1 MAINRSKIWLLCSAA
16 GWSGPPVRK
25 PSAHAGDRQDQPGDS
40 FEHLSWA
47 QIRRLAGRHKKALW
61 VANAVA
67 VLATLCTV
75 PIPLLL
81 PLLVDE
87 VLLGH
92 GDRALQVMNHLLPDN
107 LQKAAGYIGLML
119 LLTFCLRIGAL
130 VFNVIQAKLF
140 ARLSKDIVYRVR
152 IRLIERLKKIS
163 LGEYESLGGGTV
175 TAHLVTDLD
184 TLDKFIG
191 DTLSRFL
198 VAMLTLTGTASIL
211 MWMHWK
217 LALLILLFNPL
228 VIYAT
233 VQLGKRVKHLKK
245 QENDSTSRFTQAL
258 TETLDSIQEV
268 RAGNRQSY
276 FLGRLGLRAREVR
289 DYAVASQWKSDASNR
304 ASGLLFQFGIDVFR
318 AAAMLTVLFS
328 DLSIGQMLAVFSY
341 LWFMIG
347 PVEQLLNLQYAYY
360 AAGGA
365 LTRINELLARADE
378 PQYPGGINPFAGQR
392 TVGIEI
398 HELSFGYGEENI
410 LDQLNLTIAPGEKVA
425 IVGAS
430 GGGKSTLV
438 QLLLGLYTPQSGTI
452 SFGGASQQEIGLETI
467 RENVAVV
474 LQHPALFNDTVRA
487 NLTMGRERSDDACW
501 RALEIAQLETTIRSL
516 PQGLDSV
523 VGRSG
528 VRLSGGQ
535 RQRLAIAR
543 MVLADPRVVILDEA
557 TSALDAATEFSLH
570 QALSRF
576 LDGRTTLII
585 AHRLS
590 AVKQADRV
598 LVFDGGR
605 IAEQGDHQ
613 QLIADGGLYA
623 KLYGHL
629 QHI

>member
-1 MAINRSKIWLLCSAA
+1 MPSVPDGSIPPAA
-16 GWSGPPVRK
+16 PR
-25 PSAHAGDRQDQPGDS
+25 DR
-40 FEHLSWA
+40 LNWA
-47 QIRRLAGRHKKALW
+47 QIRQLVVRHKKALW
-61 VANAVA
+61 IANGVA
-67 VLATLCTV
+67 VLGTLCSV

-92 GDRALQVMNHLLPDN
+92 GDSALRFMNHLLPDN

-119 LLTFCLRIGAL
+119 LFTFCLRLSAL
-130 VFNVIQAKLF
+130 VFNVVQARLF
-140 ARLSKDIVYRVR
+140 ARLAKDIVYRIRV
-152 IRLIERLKKIS
+152 RLIERLKRIS
-163 LGEYESLGGGTV
+163 LGEYESLGSGTV
-175 TAHLVTDLD
+175 SAHLVTDLD

-191 DTLSRFL
+191 ETLSRFL
-198 VAMLTLTGTASIL
+198 VAMLTLTGTATIL
-211 MWMHWK
+211 IFMHWK

-245 QENDSTSRFTQAL
+245 LENDSTSRFTQAL
-258 TETLDSIQEV
+258 TETLEAIQEV
-268 RAGNRQSY
+268 RASNRQGF
-276 FLGRLGLRAREVR
+276 FLGRLGLRAKDVR
-289 DYAVASQWKSDASNR
+289 DYAIASQWKSDASSR
-304 ASGLLFQFGIDVFR
+304 ASGLLFQFGIDIFR
-318 AAAMLTVLFS
+318 AVAMLTVLFS

-365 LTRINELLARADE
+365 LSRINELLAREDE
-378 PQYPGGINPFAGQR
+378 PQYVGGSDPFVGQT
-392 TVGIEI
+392 TVGIDI
-398 HELSFGYGEENI
+398 RELSFAYGEVQV
-410 LDQLNLTIAPGEKVA
+410 LDQLNLSIAPGEKVA
-425 IVGAS
+425 IVGGS

-438 QLLLGLYTPQSGTI
+438 QLLLGLYTAQSGTI
-452 SFGGASQQEIGLETI
+452 SFGGQTQQDIGLETI
-467 RENVAVV
+467 RDNVAVV
-474 LQHPALFNDTVRA
+474 LQHPALFNDSVRA
-487 NLTMGRERSDDACW
+487 NLTMGRERSDEACW
-501 RALEIAQLETTIRSL
+501 RALEIAQLEATIRAL
-516 PQGLDSV
+516 PDGLDSI

-543 MVLADPRVVILDEA
+543 MVLAEPKVVILDEA
-557 TSALDAATEFSLH
+557 TSALDAATEYNLH
-570 QALSRF
+570 QALARF
-576 LDGRTTLII
+576 LSARTTLII

-605 IAEQGDHQ
+605 IAEQGGHQ

-629 QHI
+629 QQV

>member
-1 MAINRSKIWLLCSAA
+1 M
-16 GWSGPPVRK
+16 
-25 PSAHAGDRQDQPGDS
+25 
-40 FEHLSWA
+40 
-47 QIRRLAGRHKKALW
+47 RHKKALW
-61 VANAVA
+61 IANGVA
-67 VLATLCTV
+67 VLGTLCSV

-92 GDRALQVMNHLLPDN
+92 GDSALRFMNHLLPDN

-119 LLTFCLRIGAL
+119 LFTFCLRLSAL
-130 VFNVIQAKLF
+130 VFNVVQARLF
-140 ARLSKDIVYRVR
+140 ARLAKDIVYRIRV
-152 IRLIERLKKIS
+152 RLIERLKRIS
-163 LGEYESLGGGTV
+163 LGEYESLGSGTV
-175 TAHLVTDLD
+175 SAHLVTDLD

-191 DTLSRFL
+191 ETLSRFL
-198 VAMLTLTGTASIL
+198 VAMLTLTGTATIL
-211 MWMHWK
+211 IFMHWK

-245 QENDSTSRFTQAL
+245 LENDSTSRFTQAL
-258 TETLDSIQEV
+258 TETLEAIQEV
-268 RAGNRQSY
+268 RASNRQGF
-276 FLGRLGLRAREVR
+276 FLGRLGLRAKDVR
-289 DYAVASQWKSDASNR
+289 DYAIASQWKSDASSR
-304 ASGLLFQFGIDVFR
+304 ASGLLFQFGIDIFR
-318 AAAMLTVLFS
+318 AVAMLTVLFS

-365 LTRINELLARADE
+365 LSRINELLAREDE
-378 PQYPGGINPFAGQR
+378 PQYVGGADPFVGQI
-392 TVGIEI
+392 TVGIDI
-398 HELSFGYGEENI
+398 RELSFAYGEVQV
-410 LDQLNLTIAPGEKVA
+410 LDQLNLSIAPGEKVA

-438 QLLLGLYTPQSGTI
+438 QLLLGLYTAQSGTI
-452 SFGGASQQEIGLETI
+452 SFGGQTQQDIGLETI
-467 RENVAVV
+467 RDNVAVV
-474 LQHPALFNDTVRA
+474 LQHPALFNDSVRA
-487 NLTMGRERSDDACW
+487 NLTMGRERSDEACW
-501 RALEIAQLETTIRSL
+501 RALEIAQLEATIRAL
-516 PQGLDSV
+516 PDGLDSI

-543 MVLADPRVVILDEA
+543 MVLAEPKVVILDEA
-557 TSALDAATEFSLH
+557 TSALDAATEYNLH
-570 QALSRF
+570 QALARF
-576 LDGRTTLII
+576 LSARTTLII

-605 IAEQGDHQ
+605 IAEQGGHQ

-629 QHI
+629 QQV

>member
-1 MAINRSKIWLLCSAA
+1 MPELLNTDQDESSVTFNR
-16 GWSGPPVRK
+16 
-25 PSAHAGDRQDQPGDS
+25 
-40 FEHLSWA
+40 LSWA
-47 QIRRLAGRHKKALW
+47 QIRRLASRHKKALW
-61 VANAVA
+61 IANGVA

-92 GDRALQVMNHLLPDN
+92 GDGALKFMNNFLPDS
-107 LQKAAGYIGLML
+107 LQKPAGYIGLML
-119 LLTFCLRIGAL
+119 LFTFGLRIGAL
-130 VFNVIQAKLF
+130 VFNVVQAKLF

-152 IRLIERLKKIS
+152 IRLIERLKRIS

-233 VQLGKRVKHLKK
+233 VQLGKRVKYLKK

-268 RAGNRQSY
+268 RAGNRQGY
-276 FLGRLGLRAREVR
+276 FLGRLGVRAREVR
-289 DYAVASQWKSDASNR
+289 DYATASQWKSDASNR

-328 DLSIGQMLAVFSY
+328 DLSIGHMLAVFSY

-378 PQYPGGINPFAGQR
+378 PQYPGGVNPFAGQK
-392 TVGIEI
+392 TVGIEVRG
-398 HELSFGYGEENI
+398 LSFGYGEENI
-410 LDQLNLTIAPGEKVA
+410 LDQLNLTIAPGEKIAV
-425 IVGAS
+425 VGAS

-452 SFGGASQQEIGLETI
+452 SFGGATQQEIGLETI

-487 NLTMGRERSDDACW
+487 NLTMGRERSDEACW
-501 RALEIAQLETTIRSL
+501 RALEIAQLEPTIRSL

-543 MVLADPRVVILDEA
+543 MVLADPCVVILDEA
-557 TSALDAATEFSLH
+557 TSALDAATEYSLH

-576 LDGRTTLII
+576 LSGRTTLII

-590 AVKQADRV
+590 AVKQADKV

-613 QLIADGGLYA
+613 QLIAEGGLYA
-623 KLYGHL
+623 KLYGHR

>member
-1 MAINRSKIWLLCSAA
+1 MLELPRF
-16 GWSGPPVRK
+16 
-25 PSAHAGDRQDQPGDS
+25 DQ
-40 FEHLSWA
+40 LSWA
-47 QIRRLAGRHKKALW
+47 EIRRLALQHKKALLI
-61 VANAVA
+61 ANLVA
-67 VLATLCTV
+67 VLTTLCSV

-87 VLLGH
+87 VLLGN
-92 GDRALQVMNHLLPDN
+92 GDAALQVMNRFLPTGAQQA
-107 LQKAAGYIGLML
+107 LGYIGLML
-119 LLTFCLRIGAL
+119 VLTLLLRSSSL
-130 VFNVIQAKLF
+130 LFNVLQARLF
-140 ARLSKDIVYRVR
+140 ARLSKDIVYRIR
-152 IRLIERLKKIS
+152 IRLIERLKRIS
-163 LGEYESLGGGTV
+163 LSEYEDLGSGTV
-175 TAHLVTDLD
+175 TTHLVTDLD
-184 TLDKFIG
+184 TLDKFVG
-191 DTLSRFL
+191 ETLSRLL
-198 VAMLTLTGTASIL
+198 VAILTLTGTAAIL
-211 MWMHWK
+211 LWMHWQ

-228 VIYAT
+228 VVYAT

-245 QENDSTSRFTQAL
+245 LENDSTARFTQAL
-258 TETLDSIQEV
+258 AETLDAIQEI
-268 RAGNRQSY
+268 RAGNRQGF
-276 FLGRLGLRAREVR
+276 FLGRLGQRAQEVR
-289 DYAVASQWKSDASNR
+289 NYAVASQWKSDASSR
-304 ASGLLFQFGIDVFR
+304 ASGLLFQFGIDLFR

-347 PVEQLLNLQYAYY
+347 PVEQLLSLQYAYY

-365 LTRINELLARADE
+365 LTRINELLARSDE
-378 PQYPGGINPFAGQR
+378 PHYPSQIDPFLGQT
-392 TVGIEI
+392 TVGIEVRGLRFAY
-398 HELSFGYGEENI
+398 HDEPV
-410 LDQLNLTIAPGEKVA
+410 LDDLNLSIAPGEKVA

-438 QLLLGLYTPQSGTI
+438 QLLLGLYTPQAGTI
-452 SFGGASQQEIGLETI
+452 SYAGATQQAIGLELV

-487 NLTMGRERSDDACW
+487 NLCMGRERSDEACW
-501 RALEIAQLETTIRSL
+501 RALEIAQLAAAIRVL
-516 PQGLDSV
+516 PQGLDSI

-543 MVLADPRVVILDEA
+543 MVLAEPKVVILDEA
-557 TSALDAATEFSLH
+557 TSALDAATEYALH
-570 QALSRF
+570 QALGRF
-576 LDGRTTLII
+576 LSGRTTLII

-605 IAEQGDHQ
+605 IAEEGEHH

-629 QHI
+629 QH